1 MKTSLFLT
9 GLLLLSCAAS
19 APAEVSIESSHWQLP
34 VGRAT
39 KPVWH
44 DVGAWLLPP
53 NGSVAAAPRL
63 ELRLRNAASKADEA
77 MLLRYTVSAR
87 LVPIAG
93 GGEGVWAIPFI
104 LEDRR
109 VPTIRA
115 GETRPVPAGLNRA
128 VLGAYL
134 KRMARAGYWPDAL
147 RLQVMVEPRPG
158 ENTLQGR
165 MHESVLPVLWKQQAA
180 GTAPAGEG
188 KGGGPR

>member
-1 MKTSLFLT
+1 VNR
-9 GLLLLSCAAS
+9 LLLLVILVVTSL
-19 APAEVSIESSHWQLP
+19 PTLIRAEVSIESSRWQLP
-34 VGRAT
+34 VGRPT

-44 DVGAWLLPP
+44 DVSAWLLPP

-63 ELRLRNAASKADEA
+63 ELRLRNAAGKADEA
-77 MLLRYTVSAR
+77 MLLRYIVTAR
-87 LVPIAG
+87 LVPIVG

-147 RLQVMVEPRPG
+147 RLQVMLEPRPG
-158 ENTLQGR
+158 ESTLQGR
-165 MHESVLPVLWKQQAA
+165 IHESVLPVLWKQQAA
-180 GTAPAGEG
+180 GTAPAGEA